1 MLVKD
6 LSAAALE
13 ERLAEIRR
21 APGERG
27 RVELVVRRPR
37 EREREILAQGVLD
50 PVEGLLG
57 DTWRVRGSKQ
67 TANGSAHPGM
77 QLTVMSSRAAALVA
91 GPLERWPLAG
101 DQLYVDFDLSEAALP
116 PGAQLGVGE
125 AIIEITAQPHLGCAK
140 FAERFGPDAL
150 RLVNSKVGRELRLR
164 GVNTRIIVGGVVCPG
179 DAVRKLDG
187 AAQAAGLGLDRLEPR
202 PGSRAS

>member
-6 LSAAALE
+6 LSEAALKA
-13 ERLAEIRR
+13 RLEEIRR

-57 DTWRVRGSKQ
+57 DTWRVRGSRQ
-67 TANGSAHPGM
+67 TADGSAHPGM

-91 GPLERWPLAG
+91 GPVERWPLAG
-101 DQLYVDFDLSEAALP
+101 DQLYVDFDLSEATLP

-125 AIIEITAQPHLGCAK
+125 AIVEITAQPHLGCAK

-150 RLVNSKVGRELRLR
+150 RLVNSTVGRELRLR
-164 GVNTRIIVGGVVCPG
+164 GVNTRILVGGVVRPG
-179 DAVRKLDG
+179 DAVLKLDV
-187 AAQAAGLGLDRLEPR
+187 A
-202 PGSRAS
+202 

>member
-164 GVNTRIIVGGVVCPG
+164 GVNTRIIVGGVVRPG